1 MLTYA
6 ILLNIIG
13 GVSVSKNHKGQA
25 LVEFIFILPIIVLL
39 LLGMVNVGVILM
51 KKSELENKVVDI
63 LYVWQQQQASIKELE
78 TLFKKEGL
86 EINISEN
93 TTTSFVTIKASEKI
107 SLISPIQKDYLLEVK
122 RVIPFEQ

>member
-1 MLTYA
+1 MPTYA

-13 GVSVSKNHKGQA
+13 VVSVSKNHKGQA

-39 LLGMVNVGVILM
+39 LLGMINVGLILM

>member
-1 MLTYA
+1 MPTYA

-13 GVSVSKNHKGQA
+13 VVSVSKNHKGQA

-39 LLGMVNVGVILM
+39 LLGMINVGLILM

-63 LYVWQQQQASIKELE
+63 LYVWQQQQAPIKELE